1 MAEADKQQVALEVL
15 KGLNAAVKTT
25 KLYPPHFPQVG
36 NAFENAFTQ
45 VTEYLRRYGELS
57 FSLVDD
63 DPKLCGLPVSQK
75 TLGRIHG
82 EDIYQQLRLLQFEH
96 LVLDR
101 QLSQAVFKQ
110 LLVFFTTSPQLVNR
124 EGGGR
129 SFVANLG
136 LSTFF
141 PDEYAIEVPEE
152 RKDYFAASLSRLR
165 EEHRAGGEL
174 IRSLSSVIDGETV
187 AGQKR
192 ISSFAAL
199 KKEQPKLVDLI
210 FATIAHVLQGGH
222 RIGEI
227 SFPGPYETIL
237 RNVNRLTSEQERQ
250 QLAQAV
256 ASACLRH
263 LDAFA
268 LHTLILQPHPR
279 GFGAAL
285 YKSLVTSMTTDFDEV
300 VRLIREEEAVV
311 AGNAGEFSEQYR
323 QLSAG
328 LERLFATDK
337 GKQFLVREKARK
349 LLEAGEKERQAKRIQ
364 AGIRAILSGDVN
376 SLKNKEVISHLPS
389 TIESLIA
396 RGKDN
401 AAATIITSI
410 TTELMKG
417 DERSHDLLSECL
429 SRIGERLINASKWGW
444 LEKLSIPLMT
454 WLKEADK
461 VDQALENIVD
471 ILLKLTKYY
480 WKNDKEKKADKILK
494 LFFAIR
500 TGKLEKDA
508 EVVETIGRLQD
519 MSVEKAPL
527 PDLLERS
534 VEEDNELVDRRLIM
548 QGPLVARFL
557 LNTLLRSENTEVR
570 LKVLELLKRMGP
582 LLAPL
587 LIEKLKE
594 PMPWHG
600 KRNLLK
606 LLSQVG
612 SEKDAAEIFD
622 YLDHE
627 DIRVQQE
634 AFACIHKLS
643 GEDRK
648 SNLLEALTMATGPMK
663 EQVVRALVP
672 MADQQVTAAVAGLL
686 EDWQYF
692 SEDVRNPL
700 LIQIVTLLGKSSS
713 QTAED
718 ALEDFL
724 RLEGRGKAKNIDEDV
739 WQSAKQALRHLKMH
753 RRELSKRQYLQT
765 LKESGGYFSDNDT
778 PQEAAAPRRS
788 EYVEEAQIESL
799 IREND
804 IDRAR
809 KVLVELIARSASIQR
824 FDEAER
830 LREWLIEIAPSA
842 LNDIIR
848 TAETIEEAKRENISS
863 DFLQV
868 WSGLYDNLS
877 TEEFNALYYSMEHRT
892 FFEEEQLVN
901 QGDMYPALFFVNQGK
916 IKLFYDDRDTEI
928 LINVVEQGQIFG
940 TDTFFD
946 ASLWTASAIALV
958 RAEVS
963 ILPLDNT
970 RKWSREHPALESKL
984 HDLSQ
989 NFSTLASQLEESKKS
1004 RREHRRN
1011 PAEGTVLAS
1020 LLDKNGREE
1029 GVQMKGEFA
1038 DLSRGGLSFLM
1049 RISAKSNARILLGR
1063 SMRLQLPS
1071 DSAQGKATGIDG
1083 VLVNVRSTY
1092 SMNNDYAVHVRFNRL
1107 LTDAELQGIL
1117 EAGKVGSP

>member
-1 MAEADKQQVALEVL
+1 MAEADKQQIALDVL

-25 KLYPPHFPQVG
+25 KLYPPQFPQVG
-36 NAFENAFTQ
+36 NAFENAFSQ
-45 VTEYLRRYGELS
+45 INEYLRRHGELS
-57 FSLVDD
+57 FSLIDD
-63 DPKLCGLPVSQK
+63 DPRLCGLPVSQK
-75 TLGRIHG
+75 TLGKIHG
-82 EDIYQQLRLLQFEH
+82 EDIYQQLKLLHFEH
-96 LVLDR
+96 LVLER
-101 QLSQAVFKQ
+101 ELSRSVFKQ
-110 LLVFFTTSPQLVNR
+110 LLVFFTTSPQLINK

-129 SFVANLG
+129 AFVINLG
-136 LSTFF
+136 LSKLF
-141 PDEYAIEVPEE
+141 PDEYTIEVPEE
-152 RKDYFAASLSRLR
+152 REDYFATSLSRLR
-165 EEHRAGGEL
+165 EEHRAAGEL

-192 ISSFAAL
+192 ISALAAL
-199 KKEQPKLVDLI
+199 KKEPPKLVDLI

-227 SFPGPYETIL
+227 SFPGSFETIL
-237 RNVNRLTSEQERQ
+237 RNVNRFTAEQERP

-256 ASACLRH
+256 ASSCLQH

-268 LHTLILQPHPR
+268 LHIVVLQHHPR

-285 YKSLVTSMTTDFDEV
+285 YKKLVASMTNNFDEV

-311 AGNAGEFSEQYR
+311 AGNAGESSEQYR

-328 LERLFATDK
+328 LEHLFATDK
-337 GKQFLVREKARK
+337 GKQFLVREKAKK
-349 LLEAGEKERQAKRIQ
+349 LLQAGEKERQAKRIQ
-364 AGIRAILSGDVN
+364 SGIQAILRGHVN
-376 SLKNKEVISHLPS
+376 SLKNKEIIGHLPA
-389 TIESLIA
+389 TIESLII

-401 AAATIITSI
+401 AAATIITNI

-417 DERSHDLLSECL
+417 DEQSHDLLSECL
-429 SRIGERLINASKWGW
+429 SRIGERLISASKWGW
-444 LEKLSIPLMT
+444 VEKLSFPLMT

-500 TGKLEKDA
+500 TGKLKKNA

-557 LNTLLRSENTEVR
+557 LNTLLRSDNTAVR
-570 LKVLELLKRMGP
+570 LKILELLKRMGA
-582 LLAPL
+582 LLTPL

-634 AFACIHKLS
+634 AFSCIHKLS

-648 SNLLEALTMATGPMK
+648 SNLLEALAMATGPMK
-663 EQVVRALVP
+663 EQVIRALAP
-672 MADQQVTAAVAGLL
+672 MADQEVTAAVAELL
-686 EDWQYF
+686 EDWQHF

-700 LIQIVTLLGKSSS
+700 LTQIVTLLGKSSS
-713 QTAED
+713 QTTEE
-718 ALEDFL
+718 ALERFL
-724 RLEGRGKAKNIDEDV
+724 KVEGRGKARNIDESV
-739 WQSAKQALRHLKMH
+739 WQSAKMALRHLKMR
-753 RRELSKRQYLQT
+753 RRELGKRQYLQT
-765 LKESGGYFSDNDT
+765 LKESGEHLADSQMEEKRAED
-778 PQEAAAPRRS
+778 RRS
-788 EYVEEAQIESL
+788 EYPEEVQIESL

-804 IDRAR
+804 TDRAQ
-809 KVLVELIARSASIQR
+809 KMLVELIARSVSVQR
-824 FDEAER
+824 FKEAER

-848 TAETIEEAKRENISS
+848 TAETIEEAKRQNISS

-868 WSGLYDNLS
+868 WSELYDDLS

-892 FFEEEQLVN
+892 FSEEEPLVR

-916 IKLFYDDRDTEI
+916 IKLSYDDKGTEI
-928 LINVVEQGQIFG
+928 LINVVEQKQIFG

-946 ASLWTASAIALV
+946 ASVWTASATALS

-963 ILPLDNT
+963 ILPLGNS
-970 RKWSREHPALESKL
+970 RKWGDEHPALESKL
-984 HDLSQ
+984 HDFTK
-989 NFSTLASQLEESKKS
+989 NYCALASDLKESKKS

-1011 PAEGTVLAS
+1011 PAEGSVLGS

-1049 RISAKSNARILLGR
+1049 RISTKSNARILLGR
-1063 SMRLQLPS
+1063 SMRLQLPA
-1071 DSAQGKATGIDG
+1071 DSAQGKLTGIDG
-1083 VLVNVRSTY
+1083 VLVNVRSMY
-1092 SMNNDYAVHVRFNRL
+1092 SMNNDYVVHVRFNRL
-1107 LTDAELQGIL
+1107 LTEAELRGIL
-1117 EAGKVGSP
+1117 EAGKVGSS